1 MTGSTTCSHAQNGSP
16 TARVIQ
22 SGFTLVELLVVVS
35 IITLLISILLPSV
48 GKARKSA
55 QRVVCASNQR
65 QIAAAVAS
73 YIASNDDWMNPV
85 EDWWPL
91 GDGRVEVTFRVIL
104 FPYVGSVPQIFDCP
118 SERVYK
124 YADGFSNADERR
136 AIALGGPSTADREN
150 WDRLFGIVHPL
161 ERWNFGGI
169 GIAGVHWFRKNPPD
183 LLTRKKTMPF
193 GRAVESG
200 YYEGLKKYAEI
211 KAPTRLIWF
220 GDGAGDDTLAKWG
233 SDNGWWIR
241 SPASDY
247 SQGDPGFNRVLQN
260 DYGCRRH
267 SNKANYVFADG
278 HVELLD
284 ANRIPCNEDQ
294 CWWSIL
300 PYVHRP
306 RTVAVWKEPL

>member
-1 MTGSTTCSHAQNGSP
+1 MKGEPLVLITGG
-16 TARVIQ
+16 ARRI
-22 SGFTLVELLVVVS
+22 GRALAL
-35 IITLLISILLPSV
+35 
-48 GKARKSA
+48 
-55 QRVVCASNQR
+55 
-65 QIAAAVAS
+65 AAAREGFDVAVHYNHS
-73 YIASNDDWMNPV
+73 RKEAETLAGEI
-85 EDWWPL
+85 E
-91 GDGRVEVTFRVIL
+91 
-104 FPYVGSVPQIFDCP
+104 
-118 SERVYK
+118 
-124 YADGFSNADERR
+124 
-136 AIALGGPSTADREN
+136 ALGRKAALLRADLSRPAEIEDLAAELAGLSGLYALVNNASIYEKVSWRETDREN